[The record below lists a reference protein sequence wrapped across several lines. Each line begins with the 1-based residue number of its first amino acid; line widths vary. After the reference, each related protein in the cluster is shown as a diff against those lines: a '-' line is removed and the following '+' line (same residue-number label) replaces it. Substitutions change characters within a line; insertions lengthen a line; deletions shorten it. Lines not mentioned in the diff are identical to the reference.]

1 MASPED
7 NQKTSGLSVRIVSA
21 AVLAPVVLGA
31 VYAGSFFFVI
41 LVAAAGLIM
50 AYEWNRLCDGLLGWR
65 LVGALYIGIPCWAL
79 LSLRADPVA
88 GRDTLFWLLAV
99 VWAAD
104 TGAYTFGRLI
114 GGPKLAPVI
123 SPNKTWAGLAGG
135 IGMAAIVGVG
145 AALLLDQA
153 AVLTLAGLSALIGA
167 VSQGGDLV
175 ESWVKRHFGVK
186 DTGSIIPGHG
196 GLLDRVDGLLTA
208 AVGVAILSAVG
219 KGSILTWT

>member
-21 AVLAPVVLGA
+21 AVLAPVVLGT
-31 VYAGSFFFVI
+31 VYAGSYFFVI

-50 AYEWNRLCDGLLGWR
+50 AYEWNRLCDGLIGWR

>member
-21 AVLAPVVLGA
+21 AVLAPVVLGT
-31 VYAGSFFFVI
+31 VYAGSYFFVI
-41 LVAAAGLIM
+41 LVAAAGLVM

-65 LVGALYIGIPCWAL
+65 LVGALYIGLPCWAL

-88 GRDTLFWLLAV
+88 GRDTLFWVLAEG
-99 VWAAD
+99 WAAD

-135 IGMAAIVGVG
+135 ISMAAIVGVG
-145 AALLLDQA
+145 AALLLDQT

-167 VSQGGDLV
+167 VSQGGDLI

>member
-21 AVLAPVVLGA
+21 AVLAPVVLGT
-31 VYAGSFFFVI
+31 VYAGSYFFVI
-41 LVAAAGLIM
+41 LVAAAGLVM

-65 LVGALYIGIPCWAL
+65 LVGALYIGLPCWAL

-135 IGMAAIVGVG
+135 ISMAAIVGVG
-145 AALLLDQA
+145 AALLLDQT

-167 VSQGGDLV
+167 VSQGGDLI